1 MNKAL
6 KLTACV
12 LACVLIVAASGFAVY
27 KVNYENADQTVAT
40 AVISQGSR
48 GETVRQIQQKL
59 KRWGYYKGSV
69 DGIYGAQ
76 TTAAVK
82 YFQRKNGLSV
92 DGKAGPKTLA
102 AMGISVSGSSSS
114 GTSGQNSYSN
124 SDINLL
130 ARLVYGE
137 ARGESYTGQIAVA
150 AVVLNRVKSSSFP
163 NTISG
168 VIYQPYAFTAVSDG
182 QINLTPDAR
191 AISAAKEAMNGYDP
205 TYGAIY
211 YYNPATAT
219 SAWIFS
225 RKTTVQIGQ
234 HVFAV

>member
-1 MNKAL
+1 MKKAL
-6 KLTACV
+6 KIVAV
-12 LACVLIVAASGFAVY
+12 SVACVLIVAASGFAVY
-27 KVNYENADQTVAT
+27 KVNYENADQTAAV

-69 DGIYGAQ
+69 DGVYGAQ
-76 TTAAVK
+76 TLAAVK
-82 YFQRKNGLSV
+82 YFQRKNGLAA

-102 AMGISVSGSSSS
+102 AMGISVSSSGSSS
-114 GTSGQNSYSN
+114 GGKTNSYSN

-150 AVVLNRVKSSSFP
+150 AVVLNRVKSSAFP

>member
-1 MNKAL
+1 MKKAL
-6 KLTACV
+6 KLTAV
-12 LACVLIVAASGFAVY
+12 TLACAIIVAASGFAVY
-27 KVNYENADQTVAT
+27 KVNYENDSGVAAV

-59 KRWGYYKGSV
+59 KRWGYYNGSV

-82 YFQRKNGLSV
+82 YFQRKNGLTA

-102 AMGISVSGSSSS
+102 AMGISASSGGSGS
-114 GTSGQNSYSN
+114 GGQNSYSN

-130 ARLVYGE
+130 ARLIYGE

-225 RKTTVQIGQ
+225 RKTTVQIGR